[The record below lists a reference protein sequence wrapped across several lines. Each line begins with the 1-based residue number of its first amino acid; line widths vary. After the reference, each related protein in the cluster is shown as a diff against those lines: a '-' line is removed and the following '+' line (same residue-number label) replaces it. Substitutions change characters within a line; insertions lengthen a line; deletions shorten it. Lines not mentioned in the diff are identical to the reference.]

1 MAYYTSWQVSVL
13 GAFPLAPLL
22 GRRTIQVTTTGP
34 LLARANYK
42 VELRS
47 SDHEA
52 RETVLH
58 RNT

>member
-13 GAFPLAPLL
+13 GAFLLASLL
-22 GRRTIQVTTTGP
+22 GRLTIQVTATP

-47 SDHEA
+47 SNHEA

-58 RNT
+58 RST